1 MVTLSQWYRH
11 GTRAAVHKYSR
22 FDGEVIEC
30 SESATCVSA
39 AYLSTQ
45 TSSPTLLPH
54 PLPVLVLAH
63 QPLKEAPP
71 SDIQS
76 CYSYLHVNCL
86 LATELRLPAM
96 CLTKA
101 ASHRWPCYSL
111 LNWLDEGIEGQ
122 FQALFL
128 CFPSR
133 CVFCERSLSFDSCR
147 VGDFQLI
154 TVEY

>member
-11 GTRAAVHKYSR
+11 DTRAAVHKYSR

-54 PLPVLVLAH
+54 PLPVLFLAH

-76 CYSYLHVNCL
+76 CYIYLHVNCL
-86 LATELRLPAM
+86 LATELWLPAM
-96 CLTKA
+96 
-101 ASHRWPCYSL
+101 W
-111 LNWLDEGIEGQ
+111 LNEGIEGQ
-122 FQALFL
+122 FQMLFL